1 MCSKKCVQ
9 SQTFPHQSQR
19 INLLLRSMQLPAK
32 RSLDITSE
40 DKASVMKAFADEVI
54 QPFDQVLQKAIA
66 SVQAT
71 EEDLVQDDHEWLK
84 DKESDTD
91 DVITIKRLLYTD
103 LPTSVSGGHALEV
116 TMDRMIQLCEALS
129 SLMRKDD
136 HKGLRNKR
144 TIFERLAQ
152 TNAFPPLSPQS
163 MEEGL
168 LVFHPKHGFGV
179 VRVIY
184 TILHPK
190 G

>member
-71 EEDLVQDDHEWLK
+71 EEDLVQDDHDWLK
-84 DKESDTD
+84 DAPSDNE

-103 LPTSVSGGHALEV
+103 PPTSVSGGHALEV
-116 TMDRMIQLCEALS
+116 TMDRMVQLCEALS

-144 TIFERLAQ
+144 SQVKTRRKSADVRRTPRTAQ
-152 TNAFPPLSPQS
+152 QHMP
-163 MEEGL
+163 
-168 LVFHPKHGFGV
+168 
-179 VRVIY
+179 
-184 TILHPK
+184 
-190 G
+190 